1 MNRNRSIAK
10 DYRRRRGVDKRT
22 LQGVWIC
29 LLAWLLFACNESSTG
44 GESIFPEAEFG
55 TVVTSA
61 RIDNVNSPLDIRT
74 GFTRDDPI
82 IYAVFEVKRLDPG
95 TVLYARWSSEAV
107 DFEEQSASLTAD
119 RFYENIYL
127 EFHLEPVQGATLG
140 VLQSGDYQVQLFVNE
155 KAGPKAEFRLE

>member
-10 DYRRRRGVDKRT
+10 DYRRRWGVDKRT
-22 LQGVWIC
+22 LHGVWIY
-29 LLAWLLFACNESSTG
+29 LFAWLLFACNGSSTD
-44 GESIFPEAEFG
+44 EQSIFPEAEFG
-55 TVVTSA
+55 TVVTA
-61 RIDNVNSPLDIRT
+61 AQIDNVNTPLDIRT

-95 TVLYARWSSEAV
+95 TVLYARWTSESV

-119 RFYENIYL
+119 RLYENIYL
-127 EFHLEPVQGATLG
+127 EFHLEPIQGATLAA
-140 VLQSGDYQVQLFVNE
+140 LEEGDYEVQLFVNE